1 MIHDLPKK
9 PIRLNPYTVYQGIA
23 AEDLSKDSLTL
34 KVICPELLPQTASG
48 TVAAGIV
55 EGSVKL
61 KDRDGNPIT
70 STYTTSNHIV
80 ATWEGQSGLRYPP
93 LVRQGEPVEVYK
105 IGNQDK
111 FYWRETGRG
120 RDFRKTD
127 RVYIEV
133 GASDPSKPG
142 VVKDDTNTYTA
153 YLDSIDKKVG
163 FKTSQANGE
172 VTAFSIE
179 ADLTQ
184 GTFHLSDNSDD
195 PKNRIF
201 LDTGASSG
209 QPAFHI
215 NLNSGAT
222 LRLEGDNLFIK
233 IPGKMM
239 IDVGDR
245 IIFNSPLTI
254 FNLNKVGMVIINAAN
269 TTINTAKDFIVTAG
283 NVVGLSAVSTKIA
296 GVLNAAAI
304 KSSTIVKGVF
314 GSNYQ
319 GVSIRRPEDTPPTLP
334 NNNADTDTS
343 GIPYRTD

>member
-1 MIHDLPKK
+1 MIHEAPKK

-23 AEDLSKDSLTL
+23 AEDIAKDSIIL
-34 KVICPELLPQTASG
+34 KVICPELLPQSASG
-48 TVAAGIV
+48 TIGAGIV

-70 STYTTSNHIV
+70 SNYTTANHLV
-80 ATWEGQSGLRYPP
+80 ATWEGKAGMRYPS
-93 LVRQGEPVEVYK
+93 LIREGEPVEVFK

-111 FYWRETGRG
+111 FYWRETGRS
-120 RDFRKTD
+120 REFRKTD
-127 RVYIEV
+127 RVYVEI
-133 GASDPSKPG
+133 GASDPTKPG
-142 VVKDDTNTYTA
+142 SIKDDTNTYTA
-153 YLDSIDKKVG
+153 YLDSDEKKLG

-172 VTAFSIE
+172 VVAFSME
-179 ADLTQ
+179 ADLSQ

-201 LDTGASSG
+201 LDTGTSSG

-233 IPGKMM
+233 IPGKMI

-245 IIFNSPLTI
+245 FILNSPLSI
-254 FNLNKVGMVIINAAN
+254 FNLKQTGSIIINAAN
-269 TTINTAKDFIVTAG
+269 IAINGAKDFIVKSG
-283 NVVGLSAVSTKIA
+283 NVIGLSSLSTKIS

-304 KSSTIVKGVF
+304 KSMTIVKGNF
-314 GSNYQ
+314 GNDYN
-319 GVSIRRPEDTPPTLP
+319 GVSIRRAEDTTPTNA

-343 GIPYRTD
+343 GISYRAD